1 MPAKPVITIDD
12 HLRNLT
18 PATRPLIEAAL
29 HAVRAVAPA
38 AAQEVV
44 YQSHPP
50 SSPSTMWKLVRFRD
64 RGENV
69 VGIGAFPRHAA
80 VFFYRGRELEDPSHL
95 LGGGGKEMP
104 VHHVA
109 RAGRRSYPSCG
120 AAAPDSFRRRAAGLT
135 AAIRVRHQSHA
146 RGAGRLVTRGAPVGH
161 RRSS

>member
-1 MPAKPVITIDD
+1 MPAKPVTTIDD

-69 VGIGAFPRHAA
+69 VGIGTFPRHAA
-80 VFFYRGRELEDPSHL
+80 VFFYRGRELEDPGHL
-95 LGGGGKEMP
+95 LGGGGKEMRFITLRAP
-104 VHHVA
+104 QDA
-109 RAGRRSYPSCG
+109 RTPAVERLLR
-120 AAAPDSFRRRAAGLT
+120 T
-135 AAIRVRHQSHA
+135 AFE
-146 RGAGRLVTRGAPVGH
+146 GAPPA
-161 RRSS
+161 